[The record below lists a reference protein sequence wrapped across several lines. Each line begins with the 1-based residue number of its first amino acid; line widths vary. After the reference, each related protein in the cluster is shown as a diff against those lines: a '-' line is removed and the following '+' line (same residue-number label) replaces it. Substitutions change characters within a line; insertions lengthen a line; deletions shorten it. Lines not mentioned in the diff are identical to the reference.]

1 MNDYTRS
8 FDIGTEGR
16 TLTGLAFKWDTPA
29 KVRDPGKQPY
39 MEEFSRGAADKTLQ
53 EHPLVP
59 VLRNHRLNED
69 PVGVS
74 TFHRSEEGLVFTA
87 PLSRTRA
94 ADEVLELVNDGAM
107 RSVSVRFASF
117 KDRKR
122 MSTDGW
128 VTTRMEIGLRELSVV
143 TTGFGQHPGAEVLA
157 VRSEEGT
164 PRLDAVRQRLILLQP
179 VVY

>member
-16 TLTGLAFKWDTPA
+16 TLTGLAFRWETPA
-29 KVRDPGKQPY
+29 KVRDPGVSPY
-39 MEEFSRGAADKTLQ
+39 LEEFARGSADKTIQ

-69 PVGVS
+69 PVGVAM
-74 TFHRSEEGLVFTA
+74 FHRSAEGLVFTA
-87 PLSRTRA
+87 PLSRTMA
-94 ADEVLELVNDGAM
+94 ADETLELVNDGAM

-117 KDRKR
+117 KDRR
-122 MSTDGW
+122 RATTEGP
-128 VTTRMEIGLRELSVV
+128 VVTRMEIGLRELSVV

-157 VRSEEGT
+157 VRSDEGT

>member
-1 MNDYTRS
+1 MSDYTRS

-29 KVRDPGKQPY
+29 KVKDPGVPPY
-39 MEEFSRGAADKTLQ
+39 YEEFARGSTDKTMQ

-59 VLRNHRLNED
+59 VLRNHRLTED
-69 PVGVS
+69 PVGVA
-74 TFHRSEEGLVFTA
+74 TFHRSAEGLVFTA
-87 PLSRTRA
+87 PLSRTRD
-94 ADEVLELVNDGAM
+94 ADETLELVNDGAM

-117 KDRKR
+117 KDRMR
-122 MSTDGW
+122 MAPEGRI
-128 VTTRMEIGLRELSVV
+128 TTRVEIGLRELSVV

-157 VRSEEGT
+157 VRSEDGT